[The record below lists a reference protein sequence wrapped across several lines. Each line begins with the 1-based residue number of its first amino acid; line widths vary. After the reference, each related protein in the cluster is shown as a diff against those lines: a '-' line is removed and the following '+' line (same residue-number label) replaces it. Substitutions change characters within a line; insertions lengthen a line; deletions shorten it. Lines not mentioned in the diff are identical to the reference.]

1 MFMRISEI
9 RRHCA
14 LALLPILA
22 FAVSSAVVQAQPAPP
37 AAAPQEASPAITNP
51 PVQGPISHNYKLPK
65 IDGTLNIT
73 INPDGTWDFSG
84 TGKAFKHKDY
94 DVSLALKNPMGEMV
108 IFQYVGDAS
117 NGIQF
122 SKQGQTTVLKDNFA
136 SFAKGHTSSWAYRF
150 SEDKEGRALA
160 YEARMKKLEALRKEE
175 EEARKKHDEKVAAEK
190 KAAREK
196 EEREQVAAEQARA
209 RQQQQQSSGGSSVGS
224 TVGSVMKTVG
234 TIAGIAGAILSF
246 L

>member
-1 MFMRISEI
+1 MTMQISGI

-14 LALLPILA
+14 LALFAILA
-22 FAVSSAVVQAQPAPP
+22 FAVSSAMAQAQTAPP
-37 AAAPQEASPAITNP
+37 TATPQEASPAITHP

-65 IDGTLNIT
+65 IDGTLNVT

-94 DVSLALKNPMGEMV
+94 DVSLALRNSAGEMV

-117 NGIQF
+117 NGIEF
-122 SKQGQTTVLKDNFA
+122 SKQGQTLILKDNFA
-136 SFAKGHTSSWAYRF
+136 SFAKGHSSSWAYRF

-190 KAAREK
+190 KAARQK
-196 EEREQVAAEQARA
+196 
-209 RQQQQQSSGGSSVGS
+209 
-224 TVGSVMKTVG
+224 
-234 TIAGIAGAILSF
+234 
-246 L
+246 

>member
-1 MFMRISEI
+1 MSMQNSGI
-9 RRHCA
+9 RRHSA
-14 LALLPILA
+14 LALFTILI
-22 FAVSSAVVQAQPAPP
+22 FAVSSAIAQAQPAPP
-37 AAAPQEASPAITNP
+37 TAAPQEASPAITSP
-51 PVQGPISHNYKLPK
+51 PAQGPISHNYKLPK

-94 DVSLALKNPMGEMV
+94 DVSLALRNPTGEMV
-108 IFQYVGDAS
+108 IFQYVGDAT

-122 SKQGQTTVLKDNFA
+122 SRQGQTMILKDNFA
-136 SFAKGHTSSWAYRF
+136 SFAKGHSSSWAYRF

-175 EEARKKHDEKVAAEK
+175 EEARKRHDEKVAAEK
-190 KAAREK
+190 KAARER
-196 EEREQVAAEQARA
+196 EEQAQIAAEQAQA
-209 RQQQQQSSGGSSVGS
+209 RQQQSSGGGSS
-224 TVGSVMKTVG
+224 VGSVMKTVG